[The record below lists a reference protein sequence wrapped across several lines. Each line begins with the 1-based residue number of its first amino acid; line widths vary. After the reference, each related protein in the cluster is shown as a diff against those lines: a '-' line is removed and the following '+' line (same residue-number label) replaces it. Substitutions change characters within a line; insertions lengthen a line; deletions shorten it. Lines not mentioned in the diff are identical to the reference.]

1 VCNCFIMP
9 HTAVLI
15 PNRRVLLTLHVI
27 MYKCTLQSDSTP

>member
-1 VCNCFIMP
+1 MCNCFIMP